1 MRAMDRGTRAAVAG
15 AAGLLLV
22 AGGCGVGGEGSS
34 ASPRA
39 DQSGVVEVPADAETA
54 PMQHSGDSADDP
66 AIWVN
71 RRDPARSLI
80 IGNDKQGALETYD
93 LDGTLVQRIE
103 APTKFWGNVDVRQAV
118 NLGAGTADI
127 VAAANDGLR
136 LYAVDPDTRKLSA
149 ITVDGAGL
157 DTGGGEGVCL
167 FDSPDGNLAV
177 FMVFI
182 SGNVKQFL
190 LEGDG
195 LGHLSADGVRSF
207 KVGSEAEG
215 CVVDDQN
222 RALYIDEENTG
233 TWRYDAR
240 IGAGD
245 RRTLVDGIVP
255 KGHQIPDVEGITMV
269 DDGAGNG
276 LLIASSQ
283 GQVEEKSY
291 FTVFDRRSG
300 EFRSRFRIVDGP
312 DADGCSHTDGV
323 AATSE
328 SLGPQF
334 PNGAFVCQDDHN
346 TAPGETGHQDFKITR
361 LEKVRP

>member
-1 MRAMDRGTRAAVAG
+1 MRHPRAAIVAL
-15 AAGLLLV
+15 ATVALV
-22 AGGCGVGGEGSS
+22 MAGCGSSGSGDPS
-34 ASPRA
+34 SPRA
-39 DQSGVVEVPADAETA
+39 DQTGVVEVPADGETQ
-54 PMQHSGDSADDP
+54 PTEHDGDSADDP

-71 RRDPARSLI
+71 RQDPAKSLI

-93 LDGTLVQRIE
+93 LDGRLVQRIE
-103 APTKFWGNVDVRQAV
+103 AATKFWGNVDVRQAV

-127 VAAANDGLR
+127 VAAANAGLR
-136 LYAVDPDTRKLSA
+136 LYAVNRETRLLEP
-149 ITVDGAGL
+149 ITVDGGPL
-157 DTGGGEGVCL
+157 DTTGGEGVCL
-167 FDSPDGNLAV
+167 FNSPDGNLAV

-215 CVVDDQN
+215 CVVDDHN
-222 RALYIDEENTG
+222 RALYINEENTG
-233 TWRYDAR
+233 TWRYDAGV
-240 IGAGD
+240 GAGAK
-245 RRTLVDGIVP
+245 RTLVDGIVS
-255 KGHQIPDVEGITMV
+255 KGHQLPDVEGITMI

-276 LLIASSQ
+276 LIFSSSQ

-291 FTVFDRRSG
+291 FTVYDRRSNDY
-300 EFRSRFRIVDGP
+300 RSRFRIVDGP
-312 DADGCSHTDGV
+312 NADGCSHTDGI
-323 AATSE
+323 AATAE

-346 TAPGETGHQDFKITR
+346 TAPGLSGHQDFKITR

>member
-1 MRAMDRGTRAAVAG
+1 MHAMNRGLRAGLAG
-15 AAGLLLV
+15 ATGLLLV
-22 AGGCGVGGEGSS
+22 LGGCGGGGDGPGDV
-34 ASPRA
+34 PRA
-39 DQSGVVEVPADAETA
+39 DSAGVVEVPADAETQ
-54 PMQHSGDSADDP
+54 PTEHSGDSADDP

-93 LDGTLVQRIE
+93 LDGSLVQRIE
-103 APTKFWGNVDVRQAV
+103 APTKFWGNVDVRQGV

-136 LYAVDPDTRKLSA
+136 LYAVDPDTRMLSPV
-149 ITVDGAGL
+149 TVDGEAL

-195 LGHLSADGVRSF
+195 LGHLSADRVRSF
-207 KVGSEAEG
+207 EVGSEAEG

-222 RALYIDEENTG
+222 RFLYIDEENAG

-240 IGAGD
+240 IKAGP
-245 RRTLVDGIVP
+245 RRTLVDGVEP
-255 KGHQIPDVEGITMV
+255 KGHQVPDVEGITMV

-283 GQVEEKSY
+283 GQGDEQSY
-291 FTVFDRRSG
+291 FTVLDRRTG
-300 EFRSRFRIVDGP
+300 EYRSRFRIVDGP

-323 AATSE
+323 AATGE
-328 SLGPQF
+328 PLGPQF
-334 PNGAFVCQDDHN
+334 PDGAFVCQDDDN
-346 TAPGETGHQDFKITR
+346 TTPGEAGNQNFKITR
-361 LEKVRP
+361 LEKIRP